1 MNAPSTSQ
9 STRFLA
15 LLLVVILFWSCT
27 DHCESCKK
35 CPDRQ
40 ETAQEGIVYNGTVFK
55 IRQLDSLRFRHIK
68 STDVIIEGKL
78 LRPDH
83 NPLLLYLFDK
93 DKLII
98 QHGAVDRNETIE
110 IEVLEKADHLI
121 SMSLPFN
128 YALIHSCE
136 DGEPRVRVSG
146 HLQFEDNVNHN
157 HVTVFDVADENNRVP
172 VDEDFG
178 FEISLMRQRDNSC
191 KVSLGIA
198 YEVRSKPYVQ
208 KSTFGNITDLDKLT
222 VVLGDRVREVDF
234 VRTPRGGL

>member
-1 MNAPSTSQ
+1 
-9 STRFLA
+9 
-15 LLLVVILFWSCT
+15 
-27 DHCESCKK
+27 
-35 CPDRQ
+35 
-40 ETAQEGIVYNGTVFK
+40 
-55 IRQLDSLRFRHIK
+55 
-68 STDVIIEGKL
+68 
-78 LRPDH
+78 
-83 NPLLLYLFDK
+83 
-93 DKLII
+93 
-98 QHGAVDRNETIE
+98 
-110 IEVLEKADHLI
+110 
-121 SMSLPFN
+121 MSLPFN
-128 YALIHSCE
+128 YALINSCE